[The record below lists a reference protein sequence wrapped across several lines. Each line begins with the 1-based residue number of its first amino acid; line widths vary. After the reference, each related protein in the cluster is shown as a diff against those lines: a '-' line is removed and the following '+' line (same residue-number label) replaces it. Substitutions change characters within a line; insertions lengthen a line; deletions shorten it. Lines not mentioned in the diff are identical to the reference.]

1 MTHAGSD
8 ADDPDVLL
16 HVDDIV
22 VSYGVS
28 RRRPGVEAVSGVSFD
43 VRRGETLALVGESGC
58 GKSTLARAIAMLTP
72 PTAGCV
78 SFEGRDLT
86 KLSPGD
92 LRRTRVRLQM
102 IFQDPSASLN
112 ARRRVRSIV
121 AEGLSINKVPKP
133 WTDRIE
139 QVLISVG
146 IDPTAMLDRHPYELS
161 GGQCQRVA
169 IARALIL
176 DPALLIC
183 DEPVSSLDVSM
194 QAQILNLFE
203 DMKAR
208 YGLTMLFI
216 SHDLGVV
223 KSISDRVAVMYLGKL
238 CEIGPSDPLY
248 EQPQHPYTQA
258 LLDAVEE
265 PNPLTAAK
273 AMRLSGDL
281 PSPLNPPTGCRFRT
295 RCPRA
300 QELCATE
307 EPKLRELSPGRHVAC
322 HFPGPDT

>member
-1 MTHAGSD
+1 M
-8 ADDPDVLL
+8 
-16 HVDDIV
+16 
-22 VSYGVS
+22 
-28 RRRPGVEAVSGVSFD
+28 
-43 VRRGETLALVGESGC
+43 
-58 GKSTLARAIAMLTP
+58 
-72 PTAGCV
+72 
-78 SFEGRDLT
+78 
-86 KLSPGD
+86 
-92 LRRTRVRLQM
+92 
-102 IFQDPSASLN
+102 
-112 ARRRVRSIV
+112 

-139 QVLISVG
+139 QVLFSVG
-146 IDPTAMLDRHPYELS
+146 MDPNAMLDRHPYELS
-161 GGQCQRVA
+161 GGQCQRIA

-281 PSPLNPPTGCRFRT
+281 PSPLDPPSGCRFRT

-300 QELCATE
+300 QDVCATE
-307 EPKLRELSPGRHVAC
+307 EPKLRQLSPGRHVAC
-322 HFPGPDT
+322 HFPGPDA